1 MDLKDK
7 SAGGVVVATA
17 PGRIDL
23 SNADQFQA
31 ALTAALAKAG
41 TALVLDLS
49 QVDLITS
56 GGFRALMIVLKASK
70 TQNKGFALTGLRP
83 LVKEVFDIGHFGQ
96 VLSLFD
102 SVRDAVAKLD
112 PDSLPALEAMRP

>member
-1 MDLKDK
+1 MDLIDK
-7 SAGGVVVATA
+7 SAGGVVVAAA

-31 ALTAALAKAG
+31 ALSAALAKAG

-49 QVDLITS
+49 GVDLITS
-56 GGFRALMIVLKASK
+56 GGFRALVIVLRASK
-70 TQNKGFALTGLRP
+70 TQNKAFALTGLRP

-96 VLSLFD
+96 VLPVFD